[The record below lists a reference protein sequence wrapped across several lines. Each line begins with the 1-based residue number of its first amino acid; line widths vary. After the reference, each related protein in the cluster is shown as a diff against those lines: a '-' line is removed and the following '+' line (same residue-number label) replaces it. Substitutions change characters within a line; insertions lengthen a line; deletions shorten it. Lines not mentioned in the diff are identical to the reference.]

1 MKLFS
6 ITCFLFLSFLS
17 LFAQGSS
24 ELGLPTSETR
34 SFSEA
39 IATNIKRYRENSKLA
54 YNTED
59 LERAQFLYDSLV
71 NKVLVGTHFDNFSVN
86 EYRSQEPFK
95 FEEFK
100 KPIYLKTSALW
111 AEPND
116 SELKALNDIASEFGD
131 IIDFVIL
138 YWESPE
144 TIREARKEFD
154 SNITVLYV
162 DERQN
167 TNTAIVP
174 ILKHSI
180 GLPSIILMD
189 EERKVIN
196 IRKNVSPT
204 FIQSPI
210 TEEVSVYGEFNTPD
224 TEEQFVHSYGVY
236 FDFLSKN
243 VTEIINKM

>member
-6 ITCFLFLSFLS
+6 ITCFLFLFTYNTFGQESTQLR
-17 LFAQGSS
+17 
-24 ELGLPTSETR
+24 LPTTETR

-39 IATNIKRYRENSKLA
+39 IATNIKRYRENSSLA
-54 YNTED
+54 YHTED

-71 NKVLVGTHFDNFSVN
+71 NKVLVGTHFDNFAVN
-86 EYRSQEPFK
+86 EYRSQQAFK
-95 FEEFK
+95 FEQFD

-111 AEPND
+111 AEPNN
-116 SELKALNDIASEFGD
+116 SEIKALNDIAAEFGD
-131 IIDFVIL
+131 IIDFAIL

-144 TIREARKEFD
+144 NIKEARIEFNP
-154 SNITVLYV
+154 NITILYV

-167 TNTAIVP
+167 KNTAIVP
-174 ILKHSI
+174 ILKHSL

-189 EERKVIN
+189 EERKILN

-204 FIQSPI
+204 FISTPI
-210 TEEVSVYGEFNTPD
+210 TAEVPVFGEFNTPD

-236 FDFLSKN
+236 FDFLSEN
-243 VTEIINKM
+243 VTKIINEM